1 MATYKPLEYLEHLN
15 KIVPD
20 LSDQINNIKDTYE
33 NKLWHQ
39 LTKQIEMII
48 ISPQLLEKKELFNFY
63 TNFIRDFE
71 NKLRPLSLVEICI
84 AVARQFDTD
93 ESRKFIETISQKVK
107 KDKSAYILTLSYIAN
122 MNLRSGVA
130 EQLQDCKK
138 TLELA
143 KEELQGVTG
152 LDTIVYSSFYRVST
166 DYHMAKSQASEF
178 YKNALMYL
186 SYCKLETI
194 SQEEQASLAYNLCIA
209 ALVGEN
215 VYGFGDLIANPI
227 LKALEGSQHNW
238 LIAFLKA
245 FNIGDIQQFEGL
257 MSQHRDIISTQT
269 AITNNMQKLRQKISI
284 LSLLELA
291 FRTPSD
297 KRSISFS
304 KIAQATKLPL
314 GEIEHLLM
322 KSLSLNLIK
331 GSIDQTVEIIHITWV
346 TPRILDLNQINSMN
360 NRIAEWT
367 EKAKTSLRLV
377 EDDTV
382 DLVA

>member
-1 MATYKPLEYLEHLN
+1 
-15 KIVPD
+15 
-20 LSDQINNIKDTYE
+20 
-33 NKLWHQ
+33 
-39 LTKQIEMII
+39 
-48 ISPQLLEKKELFNFY
+48 
-63 TNFIRDFE
+63 
-71 NKLRPLSLVEICI
+71 
-84 AVARQFDTD
+84 
-93 ESRKFIETISQKVK
+93 
-107 KDKSAYILTLSYIAN
+107 
-122 MNLRSGVA
+122 
-130 EQLQDCKK
+130 
-138 TLELA
+138 
-143 KEELQGVTG
+143 
-152 LDTIVYSSFYRVST
+152 
-166 DYHMAKSQASEF
+166 
-178 YKNALMYL
+178 
-186 SYCKLETI
+186 
-194 SQEEQASLAYNLCIA
+194 
-209 ALVGEN
+209 
-215 VYGFGDLIANPI
+215 
-227 LKALEGSQHNW
+227 
-238 LIAFLKA
+238 
-245 FNIGDIQQFEGL
+245 

>member
-1 MATYKPLEYLEHLN
+1 MAQYKPLEYLEHLK

-20 LSDQINNIKDTYE
+20 YVDQINAIRETYD

-39 LTKQIEMII
+39 LTKLIEVFVIT
-48 ISPQLLEKKELFNFY
+48 PQMLEKKELHNFY
-63 TNFIRDFE
+63 NNFIKDFE
-71 NKLRPLSLVEICI
+71 AKLKPLSLVEICI
-84 AVARQFDTD
+84 AIARQFDID
-93 ESRKFIETISQKVK
+93 ESRKFIESISKKVS
-107 KDKSAYILTLSYIAN
+107 KDKSAYILSLSYMAN
-122 MNLRSGVA
+122 SNLRAGTD
-130 EQLQDCKK
+130 QLQECKK
-138 TLELA
+138 TLEIA
-143 KEELQGVTG
+143 KEELQGITG
-152 LDTIVYSSFYRVST
+152 LDWIVYSSFYRVST
-166 DYHMAKSQASEF
+166 DYYMAKNQASEF

-194 SQEEQASLAYNLCIA
+194 PQEEQASLAYNLCIA

-227 LKALEGSQHNW
+227 LKALEGSQHSW

-245 FNIGDIQQFEGL
+245 FNIGDIAQFEQL
-257 MSQHRDIISTQT
+257 MSQHRDIISQQT

-284 LSLLELA
+284 LALLELA

-297 KRSISFS
+297 QRSISFQ
-304 KIAQATKLPL
+304 KIAQATKLPDT
-314 GEIEHLLM
+314 EIEHLLM
-322 KSLSLNLIK
+322 KSLSLGLIK
-331 GSIDQTVEIIHITWV
+331 GSIDQTVQIIHITWV

-360 NRIAEWT
+360 NRITEWFN
-367 EKAKTSLRLV
+367 KTKSSLKIV